1 MDCSEA
7 GKVRM
12 MATKTH
18 RTEVTRDLPLMVICA
33 PEQSCP
39 IVWHFSPGDKS
50 NHVFLNMWTSDN
62 YTICTCRKQN
72 QVKKPDVEGLQLRRR
87 KDVPWNRSQPWSAIV
102 WIRRK
107 LQTWKKWKNG
117 KTWILSPKSLL
128 PQFSIIYVKLSGAW
142 QRKKMKYLHN
152 LDCIQ
157 CQMVQYQKSIMIWN
171 NKWFA
176 GGNLWFLEGL
186 KLCRLRAFLCSL
198 KIYIFVPNPLSWFF
212 VPPFAGAGV

>member
-39 IVWHFSPGDKS
+39 IVWHFNPEDKS
-50 NHVFLNMWTSDN
+50 NHVFLNMWTSDIH
-62 YTICTCRKQN
+62 TICTCRKQN

-107 LQTWKKWKNG
+107 LQTWKKMEKWKKKNG
-117 KTWILSPKSLL
+117 KMWKNVDSVT
-128 PQFSIIYVKLSGAW
+128 
-142 QRKKMKYLHN
+142 
-152 LDCIQ
+152 
-157 CQMVQYQKSIMIWN
+157 
-171 NKWFA
+171 
-176 GGNLWFLEGL
+176 E
-186 KLCRLRAFLCSL
+186 
-198 KIYIFVPNPLSWFF
+198 
-212 VPPFAGAGV
+212 VPPSSVLHYLRKTLRGLAAKENEIFAQSWLHSMSNGSISEKYHDLKQ